1 MFIATNT
8 GAQISPKIWANLKT
22 LRLMP
27 KQRKIIMTKH
37 YCKLSVESE
46 SDFKLIRLYLTRTT
60 QIKALPSK
68 YETEAL
74 FNNFVKAKL
83 FLAHHEYSFNEND
96 NSLSFEFINQ
106 IPAESL
112 SLIAT
117 RIKSEIICSL
127 KYSSNDQPYEFR
139 IRNNE
144 KIINNPL
151 ISTEINP
158 THPGVKKA
166 ITGNKSSSKYKPLV
180 LSDQEL
186 LSSPLMIK
194 ALEFDNETT
203 SPERK
208 SINSKKDTPFLVD
221 LFLNVLLAFILLCPI
236 ATMVGLINTSIEIR
250 NTTDLI
256 NSIIIDA
263 PSTIFTLIPLSLI
276 LGMIFCVNDIID
288 KTVKPISQ
296 HIFSSKNQKQRDFD
310 IFSRNINELRDIVV
324 ENNIGGLKSSL
335 PLVSSWSDFFMDDPV
350 YNKNIK
356 YRLFY
361 LIDNYAMDSF
371 LEISNAQ
378 NPELMDELLK
388 PFMISI
394 LRDVKNKYDKHI
406 LFEKQYNLK
415 KEQELKEKIKQDIE
429 IFENNKQNY

>member
-1 MFIATNT
+1 
-8 GAQISPKIWANLKT
+8 
-22 LRLMP
+22 MP

-46 SDFKLIRLYLTRTT
+46 SDFKLIRLYLTRT
-60 QIKALPSK
+60 QIEALPSKYEKSNLFNYTTIQLEMLKSK

-74 FNNFVKAKL
+74 FNNFINAKL

-112 SLIAT
+112 SLIAK

-158 THPGVKKA
+158 TYPGVKKA

-180 LSDQEL
+180 LSNQEL
-186 LSSPLMIK
+186 LSSPLMIE
-194 ALEFDNETT
+194 ALEFDNETI
-203 SPERK
+203 SPEQQ
-208 SINSKKDTPFLVD
+208 SINSKKDIPFAIDIL
-221 LFLNVLLAFILLCPI
+221 LSFLLAFILLCPI
-236 ATMVGLINTSIEIR
+236 ATMVGLINTSIDIE
-250 NTTDLI
+250 NMNDLI

-276 LGMIFCVNDIID
+276 LGMIICVNDIID

-296 HIFSSKNQKQRDFD
+296 HIFSSKNQKQLDFD
-310 IFSRNINELRDIVV
+310 VFSRNINDLRDIVI
-324 ENNIGGLKSSL
+324 ENHNGELKSSL
-335 PLVSSWSDFFMDDPV
+335 PLVSSWSDFFTDDPS
-350 YNKNIK
+350 YNSNIK

-394 LRDVKNKYDKHI
+394 LRDIKNKYDKHI

-415 KEQELKEKIKQDIE
+415 KEQDLKEKIKQDIQ
-429 IFENNKQNY
+429 IFEKNKQNY

>member
-1 MFIATNT
+1 
-8 GAQISPKIWANLKT
+8 
-22 LRLMP
+22 MP

-46 SDFKLIRLYLTRTT
+46 SDFKLIRLYLTRT
-60 QIKALPSK
+60 QIEALPSK

-112 SLIAT
+112 SLIAK

-158 THPGVKKA
+158 TYPCVKKA
-166 ITGNKSSSKYKPLV
+166 ITGNKSSSKYKSLV

-208 SINSKKDTPFLVD
+208 SIKIKKDTSDTSFISDIL
-221 LFLNVLLAFILLCPI
+221 LNIILAFIVICPL
-236 ATMVGLINTSIEIR
+236 ATIVELINNSTQIKITNDIIVSINIMAPV
-250 NTTDLI
+250 
-256 NSIIIDA
+256 II
-263 PSTIFTLIPLSLI
+263 STLIPLSLV
-276 LGMIFCVNDIID
+276 LGAIFWVNDIADYIIR
-288 KTVKPISQ
+288 PIFRA
-296 HIFSSKNQKQRDFD
+296 ILSSKYQKQRDFD
-310 IFSRNINELRDIVV
+310 IFSRNINELRDIIV

-371 LEISNAQ
+371 LEISNDK

-406 LFEKQYNLK
+406 IFEKQYQEK
-415 KEQELKEKIKQDIE
+415 KEHDLKEKIKRDIE
-429 IFENNKQNY
+429 IFENNH